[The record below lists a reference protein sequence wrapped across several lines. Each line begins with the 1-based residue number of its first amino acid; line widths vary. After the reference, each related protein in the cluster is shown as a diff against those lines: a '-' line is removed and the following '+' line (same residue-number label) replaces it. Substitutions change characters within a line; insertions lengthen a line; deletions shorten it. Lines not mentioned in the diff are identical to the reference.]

1 MIAAL
6 FVFVLV
12 SAIVVG
18 VSVAITRLPE
28 SAARR
33 RVELRLREVSRVED
47 TPDEQQLVRQE
58 EGTLPVVERFVR
70 QTSAGSYLERLIEQA
85 GLTTTPGTIVVLSAG
100 LAAVAG
106 FATYL
111 FVRYPFA
118 PFLAA
123 PFGASL
129 PFLFLLQRRSARMR
143 KFEEQFPDALDLV
156 SRAIR
161 AGHAFQT
168 AVGMAAE
175 ELAAPVGPEFK
186 KVFDQQNFGMPLR
199 DALNLLTE
207 RVPLVDV
214 KFFVTAVAI
223 QRESGGNLAEILDN
237 LAHVVRERFKI
248 QRQVRV
254 HTAHGRITGFV
265 LLALPPFLAVT
276 LSMINAE
283 HMRPLFQERVGHM
296 LLGATIVMQIV
307 GFFWIRRVI
316 KIEV

>member
-6 FVFVLV
+6 LVFVLV
-12 SAIVVG
+12 CAFVLG
-18 VSVAITRLPE
+18 AAVAITRLPQ

-33 RVELRLREVSRVED
+33 RVELRLREVSRVEE
-47 TPDEQQLVRQE
+47 TLDEQQLVRQE
-58 EGTLPVVERFVR
+58 DGALPVVERFVR
-70 QTSAGSYLERLIEQA
+70 QTSAGSHLERLIQQA
-85 GLTTTPGTIVVLSAG
+85 GLTTTPGTIVVVSAIM
-100 LAAVAG
+100 AAVAG
-106 FATYL
+106 FATYI

-118 PFLAA
+118 PVVGAA
-123 PFGASL
+123 FGASL
-129 PFLFLLQRRSARMR
+129 PFLYLLQRRSARMR

-168 AVGMAAE
+168 SIGMAAE

-186 KVFDQQNFGMPLR
+186 TVFDQQNFGMPLR

-276 LSMINAE
+276 LSMINAD